1 MKWIYCW
8 KHNKSPL
15 TGSSKVI
22 QQLCHCGFKFCFAF
36 QVKKSA
42 VLYKHT
48 ESAKNSVEGTL
59 AASWETP
66 RQPKPIAASLRNGS
80 ESPDPSLTISLI
92 KNKSFKSSDGEFSES
107 KPGAGPTD
115 GLIMLGF

>member
-1 MKWIYCW
+1 M
-8 KHNKSPL
+8 
-15 TGSSKVI
+15 
-22 QQLCHCGFKFCFAF
+22 QLVGAGETVFSNYYLLNA
-36 QVKKSA
+36 A
-42 VLYKHT
+42 VLYKNT

-92 KNKSFKSSDGEFSES
+92 TNKSFKSSDGEFSES

-115 GLIMLGF
+115 GLIMLASD